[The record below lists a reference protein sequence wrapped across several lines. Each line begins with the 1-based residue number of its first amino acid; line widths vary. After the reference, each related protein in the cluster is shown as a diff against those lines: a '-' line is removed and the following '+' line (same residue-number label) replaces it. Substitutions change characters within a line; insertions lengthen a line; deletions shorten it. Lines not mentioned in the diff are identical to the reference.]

1 MAIRTL
7 SALFDN
13 YDDASAAV
21 RKVEAAGVPHADISI
36 VASNEGERY
45 SHHAATTTNT
55 TTDTTAAGTGETA
68 HKSADGAGAGASV
81 GTVLGGGAGL
91 LTGLGLLAIPGVGP
105 VVAAGWLVAT
115 LTGAG
120 VGAAAGGILGSLT
133 GAGLSEEEA
142 HSYAEGVRRGGTL
155 VTVRAD
161 DATADRVA
169 SILREHGSVDMDER
183 AQNWRNEGWTGRSD
197 ATGSYSNPAP
207 VAGGEVG
214 NTAIGAAGSTT
225 TGLNTGG
232 MPFAAGA
239 PPAAQA
245 IDAAAERETLPGT
258 TRESQVG
265 IADELPPA
273 RRPVE
278 TDRR

>member
-1 MAIRTL
+1 MATRTL
-7 SALFDN
+7 SALYDS
-13 YDDASAAV
+13 YDDAAAAV
-21 RKVEAAGVPHADISI
+21 RKVEAAGVPHSDISL
-36 VASNEGERY
+36 VAQNEGDRY
-45 SHHAATTTNT
+45 SSHVGTGHV
-55 TTDTTAAGTGETA
+55 GSGHTGETA
-68 HKSADGAGAGASV
+68 EKAGDGAGAGATI

-115 LTGAG
+115 ATGAG
-120 VGAAAGGILGSLT
+120 LGAAAGGLAGSLT

-142 HSYAEGVRRGGTL
+142 HGYAEGLRRGGTL

-161 DATADRVA
+161 DARADQVMG
-169 SILREHGSVDMDER
+169 ILKEHGSIDMDER
-183 AQNWRNEGWTGRSD
+183 ARGWRSEGWTGRSGE
-197 ATGSYSNPAP
+197 TGSLSNPAP

-225 TGLNTGG
+225 TGLNTGAGG

-245 IDAAAERETLPGT
+245 IDRAAERDLPGT
-258 TRESQVG
+258 TRERQVG
-265 IADELPPA
+265 IEDELPPA
-273 RRPVE
+273 RRSEKTTIPL
-278 TDRR
+278 